1 MAPALSRRTQARDP
15 DPGGSGPGVA
25 GLGAAG
31 PARAGNRAAARHER
45 RVIRSADP
53 RLGLLVAA
61 ARVGPGIVRVPRL
74 GWVVRDPVLI
84 RQVLVDHR
92 STSLLGEGGVGHL
105 WSQVLGDWVEDLFDG
120 RGHHSLRT
128 RARDLFTD
136 AAAHDLVAAA
146 AGPVTEPARRHLR
159 EGDAVD
165 VADLA
170 RVVVGRLVVAML
182 GIDAATFAREA
193 AAAGLDDDGWGA
205 YRLVFARGEELA
217 ALALGT
223 QSDTTLSPDTVRRA
237 EDTLGGLTAGVAA
250 AYRSSPGTTVLGR
263 CRELG
268 VTEQEATGL
277 ASLLLVAGTETAAS
291 AIARTTALLADSG
304 QAARVAAATGT
315 ERDALLDVAVREGLR
330 VTTPAPVIGRH
341 VTRDVTVGGRTLRA
355 GDRVLALTYVANTA
369 PGAFDLDRP
378 YLPDNRHLWFGAGR
392 HLCLGAPVAR
402 AELRAVLAALA
413 EVGPWTV
420 VDREAA
426 RGVLIPTYRRLL
438 VTRA

>member
-1 MAPALSRRTQARDP
+1 MAPALSRRTQARDVGT
-15 DPGGSGPGVA
+15 DHA
-25 GLGAAG
+25 AHRTAAG
-31 PARAGNRAAARHER
+31 HER
-45 RVIRSADP
+45 RVVWSADP
-53 RLGLLVAA
+53 RLGLLVTA
-61 ARVGPGIVRVPRL
+61 ARLGPRVVRLPHL
-74 GWVVRDPVLI
+74 GWLVRDPVLI
-84 RQVLVDHR
+84 RELLVDHR

-136 AAAHDLVAAA
+136 AAAHDLVADA
-146 AGPVTEPARRHLR
+146 AGPVTELIGRRLR
-159 EGDAVD
+159 EAGAVD

-170 RVVVGRLVVAML
+170 RVLVGRLVVAML
-182 GIDAATFAREA
+182 GIDAATFADEA
-193 AAAGLDDDGWGA
+193 TAAGLDDDGWGV

-223 QSDTTLSPDTVRRA
+223 QSDTTLSADTVLRA
-237 EDTLGGLTAGVAA
+237 QDILGDLTGGVPA

-291 AIARTTALLADSG
+291 AIARTTALLADTG
-304 QAARVAAATGT
+304 QAARVSAATGA
-315 ERDALLDVAVREGLR
+315 ERDELLDVAVREGLR

-341 VTRDVTVGGRTLRA
+341 VTKDVTLGGRRLRA

-402 AELRAVLAALA
+402 AELRAVLTALA
-413 EVGPWTV
+413 DAGPWTV
-420 VDREAA
+420 VDREPA
-426 RGVLIPTYRRLL
+426 RGVLIPTYRRL
-438 VTRA
+438 VVARA

>member
-1 MAPALSRRTQARDP
+1 MEPVLSRRTHP
-15 DPGGSGPGVA
+15 VSSPT
-25 GLGAAG
+25 
-31 PARAGNRAAARHER
+31 GNRLASMHER

-53 RLGLLVAA
+53 RLGLLVAL
-61 ARVGPGIVRVPRL
+61 ARRGPRIVQVPRL
-74 GWVVRDPVLI
+74 GWVVRDPTLI
-84 RQVLVDHR
+84 RELLVDHR

-128 RARDLFTD
+128 RARDLFTE
-136 AAAHDLVAAA
+136 AAARDLVAQA
-146 AGPVTEPARRHLR
+146 AGPVTDLVRARLAA
-159 EGDAVD
+159 GGSVD

-170 RVVVGRLVVAML
+170 RVLVGRLVVAML
-182 GIDAATFAREA
+182 GIDVATFAGEA
-193 AAAGLDDDGWGA
+193 AAAGLDEDGWGA

-223 QSDTTLSPDTVRRA
+223 QADTHLGAATVDRARTILGTLT
-237 EDTLGGLTAGVAA
+237 GGVAT
-250 AYRSSPGTTVLGR
+250 AYASSPETTVLGR
-263 CRELG
+263 CRALG

-291 AIARTTALLADSG
+291 AIARTAALLADTG
-304 QAARVAAATGT
+304 QAARLSASGGD
-315 ERDALLDVAVREGLR
+315 ERDHLLDVAVREGLR
-330 VTTPAPVIGRH
+330 VTTPVIGRH
-341 VTRDVTVGGRTLRA
+341 VTRDVRLGGRILRA

-369 PGAFDLDRP
+369 PGSLDLDRP

-413 EVGPWTV
+413 DAGPWTV
-420 VDREAA
+420 VEREAA
-426 RGVLIPTYRRLL
+426 RGVLIPTYRRL
-438 VTRA
+438 VVARP

>member
-1 MAPALSRRTQARDP
+1 MEPVLSRRTHRAAS
-15 DPGGSGPGVA
+15 PGGE
-25 GLGAAG
+25 
-31 PARAGNRAAARHER
+31 RAAARHER
-45 RVIRSADP
+45 RVIWSADP
-53 RLGLLVAA
+53 RLGLLVSA
-61 ARVGPGIVRVPRL
+61 ARRGPRIVRVPGL
-74 GWVVRDPVLI
+74 GWLVRDPALI
-84 RQVLVDHR
+84 RELLVDHR

-136 AAAHDLVAAA
+136 AAARDLVAEAA
-146 AGPVTEPARRHLR
+146 APVTELLR
-159 EGDAVD
+159 CRLHGGGSVD

-170 RVVVGRLVVAML
+170 RVLVGRLVVAML
-182 GIDAATFAREA
+182 GIDETSFGDEA

-217 ALALGT
+217 SLALGT
-223 QSDTTLSPDTVRRA
+223 HSDTTLSEATVDRA
-237 EDTLGGLTAGVAA
+237 RDILGGLTGGVAA
-250 AYRSSPGTTVLGR
+250 AYRHSPETTVLGR
-263 CRELG
+263 CRSLG

-291 AIARTTALLADSG
+291 AVARTTALLADTG
-304 QAARVAAATGT
+304 QAARLAAATGQ
-315 ERDALLDVAVREGLR
+315 EREDLLDVAVREGLR

-341 VTRDVTVGGRTLRA
+341 VTRGVTVGGRTLRA
-355 GDRVLALTYVANTA
+355 GDRVLALTYVANTS
-369 PGAFDLDRP
+369 PGALDLDRP

-402 AELRAVLAALA
+402 AELRAVLGALSDA
-413 EVGPWTV
+413 GPWTV
-420 VDREAA
+420 VEREPA
-426 RGVLIPTYRRLL
+426 RGVLIPTYRRLV

>member
-1 MAPALSRRTQARDP
+1 MEPVLSRRTHP
-15 DPGGSGPGVA
+15 VSSP
-25 GLGAAG
+25 
-31 PARAGNRAAARHER
+31 AGNRLAARHER

-53 RLGLLVAA
+53 RLGLLVAL
-61 ARVGPGIVRVPRL
+61 ARRGPRIVRVPGL
-74 GWVVRDPVLI
+74 GWLVRDPALI
-84 RQVLVDHR
+84 RELLVDHR

-128 RARDLFTD
+128 RARDLFTE
-136 AAAHDLVAAA
+136 AAARDLVSEA
-146 AGPVTEPARRHLR
+146 AGPVTEVLRRRLR
-159 EGDAVD
+159 DGDRDGDTVD

-170 RVVVGRLVVAML
+170 RVLVGRLVVAML
-182 GIDAATFAREA
+182 GLDATTLADEA
-193 AAAGLDDDGWGA
+193 AIAGLDDDGWGA

-223 QSDTTLSPDTVRRA
+223 QADTTLSDHTVARA
-237 EDTLGGLTAGVAA
+237 RELLGGLTSGVPA
-250 AYRSSPGTTVLGR
+250 AYRSSPVTTVLGR
-263 CRELG
+263 CRQLG

-291 AIARTTALLADSG
+291 AIARTTALLADTG
-304 QAARVAAATGT
+304 QASRLCAATGD
-315 ERDALLDVAVREGLR
+315 ERDDLLDVAVREGLR

-369 PGAFDLDRP
+369 PGALDLDRP

-402 AELRAVLAALA
+402 AELRVVLGALA
-413 EVGPWTV
+413 DVGPWAV
-420 VDREAA
+420 VEREPA
-426 RGVLIPTYRRLL
+426 RRVLIPTYRRL
-438 VTRA
+438 VVARA